1 MDERVALLTGPGAHY
16 VLQGDLTNHHGR
28 LGSRT
33 GLNTSHFTVQQ
44 LPKLADV
51 HALELTA
58 QSKCR
63 QFNQVH
69 SRIQPFRFHVPRFH
83 FHCLAT
89 HLQHLNMVFVKN
101 VLNNGTRITFHK
113 RSNVHGDD
121 QLNIFSKKSE

>member
-16 VLQGDLTNHHGR
+16 VLQGDLTDHHGR

-63 QFNQVH
+63 CFNNLIKSTLEF
-69 SRIQPFRFHVPRFH
+69 SRLDSTFHVS
-83 FHCLAT
+83 T
-89 HLQHLNMVFVKN
+89 STV
-101 VLNNGTRITFHK
+101 
-113 RSNVHGDD
+113 
-121 QLNIFSKKSE
+121 